1 MAKLSVLL
9 LLVALVAGCG
19 SPQTTGEVPRLD
31 PKDQR
36 PNAAQS
42 AERKAIPAEEVA
54 NVLDLEE
61 YPGAE
66 VVENVRLVSPNF
78 APDEV
83 RLELVRQSKD
93 DYQKVVK
100 FYEGKLGS
108 PAGGDPG
115 HQEVFGRTPRGS
127 YVRVHVDSEG
137 SGSKF
142 TIGVISYLK

>member
-1 MAKLSVLL
+1 VAKYAVCLL
-9 LLVALVAGCG
+9 IGLLIAGCG
-19 SPQTTGEVPRLD
+19 SPKATGEVQRLD
-31 PKDQR
+31 PKDQQ

-42 AERKAIPAEEVA
+42 AERKAISAEEVA

-61 YPGAE
+61 YPGAV

-83 RLELVRQSKD
+83 RLELVRRSKD
-93 DYQKVVK
+93 DSQKVVK

-108 PAGGDPG
+108 PAGGEPS

-127 YVRVHVDSEG
+127 YVRVHVDSEN